1 MKIENDAFVLDAFG
15 EKEDVIAL
23 VAVKSLKQNGI
34 GTFINGSGEDIIK
47 ALAVL
52 MHNIVDTFTK
62 NGDMTEEE
70 ALLSIDMAVETMK
83 VVRSLMKTTST
94 EVQ

>member
-15 EKEDVIAL
+15 EKEDVTAL
-23 VAVKSLKQNGI
+23 VAVKSLKKNGI
-34 GTFINGSGEDIIK
+34 GTFVNGSGEDIIK

-52 MHNIVDTFTK
+52 MHNVVDTFTK
-62 NGDMTEEE
+62 NGDMTESE
-70 ALLSIDMAVETMK
+70 ALLLIDIAVETMK
-83 VVRSLMKTTST
+83 GIRGLMETTPT